1 MRNIFGQCLNNF
13 ARRSTGSHPLFIS
26 IEGRQKGL
34 EIGRKCLLNA
44 GGKSIG
50 FSGVFLFIL
59 AKSVLPVLIYL
70 FSLILCLA
78 EVLERLIR
86 NIKFLLK
93 LPSQILLG
101 LFDFLF
107 PQGRA
112 VGSSAV
118 LFIRTAKTD
127 MGAAANKRRL
137 IGNLLC
143 FLDGLFYGLSVM
155 SVNFYG
161 VPAVGIKASGHIFG
175 TGQIGTPIDRNIII
189 II

>member
-1 MRNIFGQCLNNF
+1 MRNIFGPCLNNF
-13 ARRSTGSHPLFIS
+13 ARRSTSSHPLFIS
-26 IEGRQKGL
+26 IKGRQKGL

-44 GGKSIG
+44 GSKSIG
-50 FSGVFLFIL
+50 LNGIFLFIL

-78 EVLERLIR
+78 EVLERLIG
-86 NIKFLLK
+86 NIKLLLK

-118 LFIRTAKTD
+118 LLIRTAKTD
-127 MGAAANKRRL
+127 MGTAADKRRL

-143 FLDGLFYGLSVM
+143 FPDGLCYSRPVV

-161 VPAVGIKASGHIFG
+161 MPAVGFKAA
-175 TGQIGTPIDRNIII
+175 
-189 II
+189 

>member
-1 MRNIFGQCLNNF
+1 MRNIFGQCLNNL

-26 IEGRQKGL
+26 IKGRQKGL
-34 EIGRKCLLNA
+34 EIGRKCSLKT
-44 GGKSIG
+44 GGKIISL
-50 FSGVFLFIL
+50 SRVFFFIPVE
-59 AKSVLPVLIYL
+59 SFLPVLIYR

-93 LPSQILLG
+93 LPSQIFLG

-118 LFIRTAKTD
+118 LLIRTAKTD
-127 MGAAANKRRL
+127 MGAAAEDRK
-137 IGNLLC
+137 
-143 FLDGLFYGLSVM
+143 SV
-155 SVNFYG
+155 V
-161 VPAVGIKASGHIFG
+161 
-175 TGQIGTPIDRNIII
+175 
-189 II
+189 